1 MYMIMFASTSEIL
14 LFQAFFWLRL
24 ILLNHDQVP
33 CQLCWDWLQRTLV
46 NAFMMLLVV
55 KWFWWS
61 ISWWKALSYL
71 ICQCLDMFCSRL
83 AVGQL
88 GKCPSN
94 FQATNH
100 NIRDLAGH
108 PDIQCYNLVHLVYK
122 GNQPQKWF
130 IQVYI
135 YTWFVKPCKLL
146 RSVPHGTCFGFHIAR
161 LCSGRRSR
169 SVLDAV
175 VLAVYSLS
183 DHWL

>member
-1 MYMIMFASTSEIL
+1 MPTL
-14 LFQAFFWLRL
+14 LRL
-24 ILLNHDQVP
+24 ITADSSECFHDIWWT
-33 CQLCWDWLQRTLV
+33 LCMMPNTVMDK
-46 NAFMMLLVV
+46 MLLVA

-61 ISWWKALSYL
+61 ISWWKTLSYL

-88 GKCPSN
+88 GKCLSN

-108 PDIQCYNLVHLVYK
+108 PDIQCYKLVHLVYK
-122 GNQPQKWF
+122 GNQPKKWF
-130 IQVYI
+130 IHVYV

-161 LCSGRRSR
+161 LYSGRRSR

>member
-1 MYMIMFASTSEIL
+1 MPTL
-14 LFQAFFWLRL
+14 LRL
-24 ILLNHDQVP
+24 ITADSSECFHDIWWT
-33 CQLCWDWLQRTLV
+33 LCMMPNTVMDK
-46 NAFMMLLVV
+46 MLLVV

-61 ISWWKALSYL
+61 ISWWKTLSYL

-122 GNQPQKWF
+122 GSQPQKWF
-130 IQVYI
+130 IHVYI